1 MPRPHRRSRGGRVTP
16 KGTTPRGHRR
26 EQRPA
31 ETLAEDPPFEQL
43 LMDDA
48 ADVAVGCSELDEA
61 EVWASYTQVLF
72 SPLGLAAPTVLPAS
86 TALAA
91 AEFCPDH
98 GAAAV
103 VAAAISAY
111 GPSRDRRRAA
121 RLLDKLADSGEHLP
135 GWIRALGD
143 VAPRRAVLLT
153 DSWGDERSVWIDFER
168 ADGELRGLGVTVNG
182 SPGAYARNFV
192 YGPPVEE
199 IEGPFAEQADAVM
212 RPLGLAEARAMV
224 ESALERRDHTDLDYE
239 GDDRQDQGMRALVYQ
254 RVALLPAGGVRVP
267 RSPVDEEI
275 DVLCEEFVAVAE
287 EAVPDEAESV
297 ADSVCRFACAWCDDD
312 PLCWSPN
319 RVQRFLSVWIPAKS
333 VCDDGWHDIVE
344 WVFPLWLRFAAER
357 RGLAAELLELNLE
370 AARESFVDMRTNA
383 ADPAMRSPTTNIVT
397 EMLDEGVDLSDEAMV
412 QEWIDRYN
420 ARPRHE
426 RY

>member
-1 MPRPHRRSRGGRVTP
+1 MRQRCGPLTRRSCSVRLVLLL
-16 KGTTPRGHRR
+16 PRCC
-26 EQRPA
+26 
-31 ETLAEDPPFEQL
+31 PP
-43 LMDDA
+43 
-48 ADVAVGCSELDEA
+48 
-61 EVWASYTQVLF
+61 
-72 SPLGLAAPTVLPAS
+72 S

-168 ADGELRGLGVTVNG
+168 ADGELRGLGVSVNG
-182 SPGAYARNFV
+182 SHGAYARHFV

-224 ESALERRDHTDLDYE
+224 ESALERRDHTDLDFE
-239 GDDRQDQGMRALVYQ
+239 GDDGQDQGMRALVHQ
-254 RVALLPAGGVRVP
+254 RVALLPAGGALVP
-267 RSPVDEEI
+267 GSPTVEEI

-333 VCDDGWHDIVE
+333 VCDDEWHDIVE

-357 RGLAAELLELNLE
+357 RALAAELLELNLE
-370 AARESFVDMRTNA
+370 AARESFADLRTNS

-397 EMLDEGVDLSDEAMV
+397 EMLDDGVDLGDEAMV

-420 ARPRHE
+420 APPPPRALLGELQGSRPRGCGLGSDGDYVDASIAGGGE
-426 RY
+426 DGQVAGVRGDDLVAVVSQRD

>member
-1 MPRPHRRSRGGRVTP
+1 MPRPHRRSRSGRVTP
-16 KGTTPRGHRR
+16 KGTRPGEHRLDR
-26 EQRPA
+26 RPA
-31 ETLAEDPPFEQL
+31 RPPAGDPPFEQL
-43 LMDDA
+43 LLDDA
-48 ADVAVGCSELDEA
+48 ADVAVGCSEIDEA
-61 EVWASYTQVLF
+61 EVWASSTQVLF
-72 SPLGLAAPTVLPAS
+72 SPLGHAGPTALPAS

-91 AEFCPDH
+91 AEVCPDH
-98 GAAAV
+98 GTAAV

-121 RLLDKLADSGEHLP
+121 RLLEKLAGSGEHLP

-143 VAPRRAVLLT
+143 VEPRRAVLVT
-153 DSWGDERSVWIDFER
+153 DSWGDERWVWIDFER
-168 ADGELRGLGVTVNG
+168 ADGELRGLGVSVSG
-182 SPGAYARNFV
+182 PHGAYARDFV
-192 YGPPVEE
+192 YGSPIEA
-199 IEGPFAEQADAVM
+199 IEGSFAEQTEAVM
-212 RPLGLAEARAMV
+212 RPLDLAEARAMV
-224 ESALERRDHTDLDYE
+224 EPALERRDHTALDYE
-239 GDDRQDQGMRALVYQ
+239 GDDGHDQRLLALVYQ
-254 RVALLPAGGVRVP
+254 RVALLPAGGVRVR
-267 RSPVDEEI
+267 RSSVDEEI
-275 DVLCEEFVAVAE
+275 DVLCEEFFAVAE

-297 ADSVCRFACAWCDDD
+297 ADTVCRFAYAWCDGD

-333 VCDDGWHDIVE
+333 VCDDEWHDIVE

-370 AARESFVDMRTNA
+370 AARESFADMRTNS

-420 ARPRHE
+420 TRPRHE